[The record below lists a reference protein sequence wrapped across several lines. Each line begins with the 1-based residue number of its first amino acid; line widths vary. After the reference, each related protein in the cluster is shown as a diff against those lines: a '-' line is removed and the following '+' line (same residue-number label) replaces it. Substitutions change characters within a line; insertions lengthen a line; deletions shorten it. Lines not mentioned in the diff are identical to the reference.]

1 MNENSEGA
9 SSEFAS
15 GRSLATRKLATRNF
29 FSQEFPMSG
38 VLIKRNE
45 NLTTDFT
52 ESHRFFSLRSLC
64 LCGSLFS
71 QELKIGC

>member
-1 MNENSEGA
+1 
-9 SSEFAS
+9 
-15 GRSLATRKLATRNF
+15 
-29 FSQEFPMSG
+29 MSG